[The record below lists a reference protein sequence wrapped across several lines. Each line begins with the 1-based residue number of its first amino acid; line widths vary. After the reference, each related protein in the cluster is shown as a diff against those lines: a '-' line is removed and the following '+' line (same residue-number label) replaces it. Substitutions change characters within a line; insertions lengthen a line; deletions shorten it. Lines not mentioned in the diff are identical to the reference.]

1 MLGDVERLA
10 FDRLVVDLLV
20 EARLGDVVRGA
31 ARYRELLLVEGRG
44 AARGVGL
51 GVERVDGR
59 LGAVCRTCGAG
70 RLGAGRVTRGAGRR
84 GAGRVT
90 LGAGRLGAGRVTLGA
105 GRLGAGLVVRGA
117 GRDGCGVA
125 RGAGRLGAGR
135 EVDGR
140 ELGRDEDRPR
150 WALSGRLISSP
161 SRASRMGRRVVM
173 LVRWEVAPNP

>member
-70 RLGAGRVTRGAGRR
+70 RLGAGRVTR
-84 GAGRVT
+84 
-90 LGAGRLGAGRVTLGA
+90 GAGRLGAGRVTLGA

>member
-70 RLGAGRVTRGAGRR
+70 RLGAGRVTRGAGR
-84 GAGRVT
+84 
-90 LGAGRLGAGRVTLGA
+90 LGAGRVTLGA

-135 EVDGR
+135 EVGGR